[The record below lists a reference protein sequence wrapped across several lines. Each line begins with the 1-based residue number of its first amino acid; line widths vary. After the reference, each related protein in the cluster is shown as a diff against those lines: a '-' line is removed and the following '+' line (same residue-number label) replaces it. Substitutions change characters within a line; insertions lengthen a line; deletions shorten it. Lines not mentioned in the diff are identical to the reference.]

1 MQNHFVRFG
10 LMIGVASILLNIL
23 LYVYDP
29 ILLLGAGSWIGL
41 IICIYFMVK
50 SVSVTRSENGGFLS
64 LSESFKSS
72 WLAYVLGS
80 FISSIFMF
88 ILVNYIDPS
97 LIESIRDAQIDALKQ
112 TSQLFNYS
120 ENQLEELIS
129 AIKDTNPFGL
139 AQIAVTIPVSFL
151 FPGAILAIIIAAIMK
166 RNRPDQSNSTSQN
179 ENYDHF

>member
-1 MQNHFVRFG
+1 M
-10 LMIGVASILLNIL
+10 MGVASILLNIL
-23 LYVYDP
+23 LYFYDP
-29 ILLLGAGSWIGL
+29 VLLLGAGSWIGL

-97 LIESIRDAQIDALKQ
+97 LIDTIRETQIDVLKQ
-112 TSQLFNYS
+112 TGTLFKLS
-120 ENQLEELIS
+120 DEQIQEQIATIE
-129 AIKDTNPFGL
+129 DTNPFGL

-151 FPGAILAIIIAAIMK
+151 FPGAFLAIIIAAIMK
-166 RNRPDQSNSTSQN
+166 KNRPDESNSTSQSQ
-179 ENYDHF
+179 NYDHF